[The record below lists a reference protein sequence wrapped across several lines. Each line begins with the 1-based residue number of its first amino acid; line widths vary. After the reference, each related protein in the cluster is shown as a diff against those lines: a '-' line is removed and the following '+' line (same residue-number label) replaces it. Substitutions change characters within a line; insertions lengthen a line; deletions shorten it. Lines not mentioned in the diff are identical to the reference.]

1 MFAYRESMGYPFYGI
16 ISSLQGFISMERKV
30 PSIPLDF
37 DFIEL
42 VRRASLVRKGL
53 LDDLELK

>member
-1 MFAYRESMGYPFYGI
+1 
-16 ISSLQGFISMERKV
+16 MERKV

-37 DFIEL
+37 DFIEQ
-42 VRRASLVRKGL
+42 VRKASLVRKGL